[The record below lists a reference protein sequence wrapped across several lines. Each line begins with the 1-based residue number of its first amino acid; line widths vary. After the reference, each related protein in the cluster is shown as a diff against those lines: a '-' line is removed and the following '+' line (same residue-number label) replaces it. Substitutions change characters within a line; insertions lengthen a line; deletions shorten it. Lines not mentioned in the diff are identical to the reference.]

1 MIKKISLLFIA
12 TLVAIASLASPAY
25 TKRQVMIEMRD
36 GVKLYTQIFAPVV
49 TPAGGSP
56 VIMERSPYSLA
67 PYKEDSITYA
77 EDFWLDSIYANRGY
91 ILVKQNVRGTYLS
104 EGQFVQV
111 RPYIPNKQGKQTD
124 EASDTYDT
132 IDWLLRHLS
141 TNGSVGVKGTS
152 YLGFYAT
159 LASLSGHP
167 ALKAVSPQAPVS
179 DWWTG
184 DDIHH
189 NGAFMLEDIYDF
201 GQSFFRTRPAPTT
214 RAQRPIAPVDTCSQ
228 VFFARPLGQVL
239 AGLDT
244 VPFWNDIINHPDQDS
259 YWLQRDPTQHLHG
272 VQPAVMVV
280 GGLYDA
286 EDCYGAWHTWRQLK
300 ALSPTTDVYLV
311 EGPWYHGAWSDP
323 DYQHLDGAWFGK
335 GSAQY
340 FYSHIEYPFFAHYLE
355 GRGPKPA
362 PVTLLPSGETAKKKM
377 KDKSSDPLWQHLP
390 QWPPDGMR
398 SVSLQL
404 GSGTVTSDPLHP
416 VPYMAGQ
423 EQSRGRDKAYMAADQ
438 RFASK
443 RPDVLTF
450 DLGFTRDTLRLMGPV
465 SASLNLTTTGSDLD
479 VIVKL
484 IDVRP
489 DGYQMLVR
497 GDVMPARYRQGTATS
512 VPIEPGKPFG
522 VTFSMPDVAHIVLPG
537 HRLMVQV
544 QFTCFP
550 LVAVC
555 PQKFVPN
562 RYRAQAADYES
573 AQVTLQSGTITL
585 PVVK

>member
-1 MIKKISLLFIA
+1 MKKTVLLLMA
-12 TLVAIASLASPAY
+12 TMVALAAVAGRAY
-25 TKRQVMIEMRD
+25 SKRQVMIEMRD
-36 GVKLYTQIFAPVV
+36 GVKLYTQIFAPKV
-49 TPAGGSP
+49 TPQGGSP
-56 VIMERSPYSLA
+56 VILVRSPYSIA
-67 PYKEDSITYA
+67 PYQDDSVTYA
-77 EDFWLDSIYANRGY
+77 EDFWLDSIYANHGY
-91 ILVKQNVRGTYLS
+91 IIVMQNVRGTYLS

-111 RPYIPNKQGKQTD
+111 RPYVPNKQAGQTD
-124 EASDTYDT
+124 DANDT
-132 IDWLLRHLS
+132 IEWLISHLA
-141 TNGSVGVKGTS
+141 TNGRVGIKGTS

-159 LASLSGHP
+159 VGSLCGHP

-179 DWWTG
+179 DWWAG

-214 RAQRPIAPVDTCSQ
+214 KSQRPIAPVDTFSQ
-228 VFFARPLGQVL
+228 VFFSRPLGQVL

-244 VPFWNDIINHPDQDS
+244 VPFWNDIINHPDQDD
-259 YWLQRDPTQHLHG
+259 YWLQRDPTQHLVH
-272 VQPAVMVV
+272 VKPAMMVV

-300 ALSPTTDVYLV
+300 RLSPATDVYLV

-323 DYQHLDGAWFGK
+323 EYQNLDGAWFGK

-340 FYSHIEYPFFAHYLE
+340 FYSQIEYPFFAYYLE
-355 GRGPKPA
+355 GKGQKPA
-362 PVTLLPSGETAKKKM
+362 PVTLLPSGQTAKKAM
-377 KDKSSDPLWQHLP
+377 KDVPCDGMWQRLP
-390 QWPPDGMR
+390 QWPPACMR
-398 SVSLQL
+398 QVTLNL
-404 GSGTVTSDPLHP
+404 GHGTVTSDPLHP
-416 VPYMAGQ
+416 VPYMARQ
-423 EQSRGRDKAYMAADQ
+423 EQSRSRDKAYMAADQ

-443 RPDVLTF
+443 RADVLTF
-450 DLGFTRDTLRLMGPV
+450 DLGQVRDTLRLMGPV
-465 SASLNLTTTGSDLD
+465 SAKLELNTTGSDLD

-497 GDVMPARYRQGTATS
+497 GDVMPARYRQGTSQS
-512 VPIEPGKPFG
+512 VPVEPGKPFEVG
-522 VTFSMPDVAHIVLPG
+522 MTMPDVAHMMLPG

-544 QFTCFP
+544 QFTCYP

-555 PQKFVPN
+555 PQTFVPN
-562 RYRAQAADYES
+562 RYKAQAADYQS
-573 AQVTLQSGTITL
+573 AQVTLQGGTISL

>member
-1 MIKKISLLFIA
+1 MKKTVLLLMA
-12 TLVAIASLASPAY
+12 TMVALAAVAGRAY
-25 TKRQVMIEMRD
+25 SKRQVMIEMRD
-36 GVKLYTQIFAPVV
+36 GVKLYTQIFAPKV
-49 TPAGGSP
+49 TPQGGSP
-56 VIMERSPYSLA
+56 VILVRSPYSIA
-67 PYKEDSITYA
+67 PYQDDSVTYA

-91 ILVKQNVRGTYLS
+91 IIVMQNVRGTYLS

-111 RPYIPNKQGKQTD
+111 RPYVPNKQAGQTD
-124 EASDTYDT
+124 DASDTYDT
-132 IDWLLRHLS
+132 IEWLISHLA
-141 TNGSVGVKGTS
+141 TNGRVGIKGTS

-159 LASLSGHP
+159 VGSLCGHP

-179 DWWTG
+179 DWWAG

-214 RAQRPIAPVDTCSQ
+214 KSQRPIAPVDTFSQ
-228 VFFARPLGQVL
+228 VFFARPLSQVL

-244 VPFWNDIINHPDQDS
+244 VPFWNDIINHPDQDD
-259 YWLQRDPTQHLHG
+259 YWLQRDPTQHLVH
-272 VQPAVMVV
+272 VKPAMMVV

-300 ALSPTTDVYLV
+300 RLSPTTDVYLV

-323 DYQHLDGAWFGK
+323 EYQNLDGAWFGK

-340 FYSHIEYPFFAHYLE
+340 FYSQIEYPFFAYYLE
-355 GRGPKPA
+355 GKGQKPA
-362 PVTLLPSGETAKKKM
+362 PVTLLPSGQTAKKAM
-377 KDKSSDPLWQHLP
+377 KDVPCDGMWQRLP
-390 QWPPDGMR
+390 QWPPASMR
-398 SVSLQL
+398 QVTLKL
-404 GSGTVTSDPLHP
+404 GHSTVTSDPLHP
-416 VPYMAGQ
+416 VPYMARQ
-423 EQSRGRDKAYMAADQ
+423 EQSRSRDKAYMAADQ

-443 RPDVLTF
+443 RADVLTF
-450 DLGFTRDTLRLMGPV
+450 DLGQVRDTLRLMGPV
-465 SASLNLTTTGSDLD
+465 SAKLELNTTGSDLD

-497 GDVMPARYRQGTATS
+497 GDVMPARYRQGTSRS
-512 VPIEPGKPFG
+512 VPVEPGKPFEVG
-522 VTFSMPDVAHIVLPG
+522 MTMPDVAHVMLPG

-544 QFTCFP
+544 QFTCYP

-555 PQKFVPN
+555 PQTFVPN
-562 RYRAQAADYES
+562 RYKAQAADYQS
-573 AQVTLQSGTITL
+573 AQVTLQGGTISL